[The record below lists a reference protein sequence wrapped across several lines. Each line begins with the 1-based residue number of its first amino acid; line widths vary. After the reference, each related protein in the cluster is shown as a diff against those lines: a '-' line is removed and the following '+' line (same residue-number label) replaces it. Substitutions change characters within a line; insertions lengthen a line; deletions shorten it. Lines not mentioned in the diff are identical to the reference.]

1 MIYEVKGEQ
10 KAAALFGDWQET
22 MVWSCVQGVMG
33 HLYTDS
39 IQSPKSV
46 MAVLGDFCFFAGAAN
61 QELVSYKPDWCG
73 QDFIIMTA
81 LSPEW
86 FDDIEKVY
94 GNRAKKV
101 SRYAFKK
108 EPEVFDREKLKTFAE
123 SIGEEYRL
131 CMIDGNLFD
140 YCGKQEWSRDFV
152 SQFADYDEYQRTGL
166 GVMALQKGEPVSGAS
181 SYSSYRGG
189 IEIEIDTK
197 SEYRRQGLAAACG
210 ARLILECLERGLY
223 PSWDAQNL
231 WSVALARKLGY
242 HFDHEYTAYE
252 IRGY

>member
-1 MIYEVKGEQ
+1 MIYEVNGEQ
-10 KAAALFGDWQET
+10 KAAALFGGWQET
-22 MVWSCVQGVMG
+22 MIWSCVQGVMG

-39 IQSPKSV
+39 VQNPKSV

-61 QELVSYKPDWCG
+61 QELVSYKPDWCE

-81 LSPEW
+81 SSPEW
-86 FDDIEKVY
+86 FGVIEKVY

-108 EPEVFDREKLKTFAE
+108 EPEVFDKEKLRGFAE
-123 SIGEEYRL
+123 SAGREYTLR
-131 CMIDGNLFD
+131 MIDRKLFD
-140 YCGKQEWSRDFV
+140 HCRKQEWSRDFV
-152 SQFADYDEYQRTGL
+152 SLFADYDAYQRTGL
-166 GVMALQKGEPVSGAS
+166 GVVALKEGEPVSGAS

-197 SEYRRQGLAAACG
+197 NEYRRQGLATACG
-210 ARLILECLERGLY
+210 ARLIMECLERGMY

-231 WSVALARKLGY
+231 WSVALAEKLGY
-242 HFDHEYTAYE
+242 HLEHEYTAYE
-252 IRGY
+252 ISEY